1 MTEQQQKALQALES
15 LVVEAL
21 RTGNTRIFGKAD
33 GIPGFCR
40 GPKGKK
46 IAFGTHRGVAVLVY
60 ENHDSFSVFH
70 WLSANPESR
79 SANYPT
85 TYSKILNKQT
95 ASCHK

>member
-21 RTGNTRIFGKAD
+21 RTGNTRIFGRAD

-46 IAFGTHRGVAVLVY
+46 IAFGTHRDVAVLVY
-60 ENHDSFSVFH
+60 ENQDSYSIYH

-79 SANYPT
+79 KA
-85 TYSKILNKQT
+85 KVLIK
-95 ASCHK
+95 CD